1 MTEPRFL
8 SALRQDLRF
17 AARMLARRP
26 GFSAA
31 IVLTVAFGIGA
42 NTALFSVLRAVL
54 LRPLGYGDPQKLV
67 VLNRG
72 ATPIHVDEFRAG
84 RLRVLTNYGV
94 FQEGFDAPMVRAVY
108 VARPTYS
115 PNVYLQMVGRGLR
128 GPRNGGSEECLIVN
142 VEDTVTNFG
151 EELSFKNFI
160 SLWQ

>member
-1 MTEPRFL
+1 MTEPGFL

-67 VLNRG
+67 VLTRG
-72 ATPIHVDEFRAG
+72 ATPIHVDEFRAAARSYIETGVSSGGAEQMALTGKGEPEVVSAARVSANFLSILDISPALG
-84 RLRVLTNYGV
+84 RSFSPPKT
-94 FQEGFDAPMVRAVY
+94 AP
-108 VARPTYS
+108 VARTS
-115 PNVYLQMVGRGLR
+115 Q
-128 GPRNGGSEECLIVN
+128 
-142 VEDTVTNFG
+142 
-151 EELSFKNFI
+151 
-160 SLWQ
+160 